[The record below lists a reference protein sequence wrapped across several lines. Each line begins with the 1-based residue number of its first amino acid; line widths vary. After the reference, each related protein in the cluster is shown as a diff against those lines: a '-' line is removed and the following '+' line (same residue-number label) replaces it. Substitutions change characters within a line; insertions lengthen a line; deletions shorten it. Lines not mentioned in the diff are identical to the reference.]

1 MGEEDAAPGVPEWLV
16 TFGDMMSLLLTF
28 FIMLFSMSEMK
39 QEQKYQAV
47 MAALHQTFGYDSS
60 LSSLAPG
67 KSTPQNS
74 EFEALASLG
83 RAQRA
88 HTMKGGAPV
97 KAPVGD
103 NKKVTAPRPD
113 GDPTIAGVVYFNE
126 GDITLTKKDKRSLIA
141 IAKRVAGMPQRI
153 EIRGH
158 TSNRPLD
165 KSSPYKDHGDLA
177 YARCRAVEEFLTE
190 QGIDRKRF
198 RLGISAGNELKY
210 DETDRLLQKE
220 NPRVEVLLLHEIAHK
235 SKKQND

>member
-1 MGEEDAAPGVPEWLV
+1 M

-47 MAALHQTFGYDSS
+47 LAALHQTFGYDSS
-60 LSSLAPG
+60 MSSMAPG
-67 KSTPQNS
+67 NNTPQNAA
-74 EFEALASLG
+74 FEALASLG
-83 RAQRA
+83 RAERA

-126 GDITLTKKDKRSLIA
+126 GDTTLTKTDKRSLKTIA
-141 IAKRVAGMPQRI
+141 GRVAGMPQRI

-158 TSNRPLD
+158 TSNKPLEKD
-165 KSSPYKDHGDLA
+165 SPHKDHADLA
-177 YARCRAVEEFLTE
+177 YARCRAVEKFLAK
-190 QGIDRKRF
+190 QGIDPKRF
-198 RLGISAGNELKY
+198 RLGISAGNEPKY
-210 DETDRLLQKE
+210 DGTDHILQKG
-220 NPRVEVLLLHEIAHK
+220 NPRVEVLLLHEIARK
-235 SKKQND
+235 ATNSNKTSDGPPD

>member
-1 MGEEDAAPGVPEWLV
+1 MGEEEESGGGVPEWLV

-28 FIMLFSMSEMK
+28 FIMLFSMSEIR
-39 QEQKYQAV
+39 QEQKYQA
-47 MAALHQTFGYDSS
+47 MLEALHQTFGYDTSSAS
-60 LSSLAPG
+60 LSPG
-67 KSTPQNS
+67 KNTPRNA

-126 GDITLTKKDKRSLIA
+126 GDSTLTKTDKRALVA
-141 IAKRVAGMPQRI
+141 IAGRVAGMPQII

-158 TSNRPLD
+158 TSNKPLD
-165 KSSPYKDHGDLA
+165 KNSPYRDHADLA
-177 YARCRAVEEFLTE
+177 YARCRAVEKFLLE
-190 QGIDRKRF
+190 QGIDKKRI
-198 RLGISAGNELKY
+198 RLGISSGNELKY
-210 DETDRLLQKE
+210 DGTDRLLQKE
-220 NPRVEVLLLHEIAHK
+220 NPRVEVMLTHEIARK
-235 SKKQND
+235 AKE

>member
-1 MGEEDAAPGVPEWLV
+1 MSMPEEEEMGIPEWVV

-47 MAALHQTFGYDSS
+47 LEALHQSFGYDSAAAS
-60 LSSLAPG
+60 MAPG
-67 KSTPQNS
+67 KNTPRNAA
-74 EFEALASLG
+74 FEALASLG
-83 RAQRA
+83 RAKRA

-126 GDITLTKKDKRSLIA
+126 GGLTLTKTDKRALVA
-141 IAKRVAGMPQRI
+141 IASRVAGMPQII

-158 TSNRPLD
+158 TSNKPLD
-165 KSSPYKDHGDLA
+165 KNSPYKDHADLA
-177 YARCRAVEEFLTE
+177 YARCRAVEKFLVE
-190 QGIDRKRF
+190 QGIDKKRI

-210 DETDRLLQKE
+210 NGTDRLLQKE
-220 NPRVEVLLLHEIAHK
+220 NPRVEVMLTHEIA
-235 SKKQND
+235 SKAK